1 MNSYVNDFTTT
12 VQTYYKELK
21 KYNPIPKEEELELIK
36 KAKKNNLMARQ
47 KVLSSNLKFV
57 FNIAK
62 IYKGRGVAMEDLI
75 AEGNM
80 GLVKALDK
88 FDTSKDVKFFSY
100 AVWWIRQSM
109 QEAIKKHQLQ
119 SSLEVSEEEV
129 YEHNNPHPFIENGSN
144 EDKVV
149 GQLSDEEDCET
160 KELNKYQT
168 MILNKIL
175 HKIDKRAQ
183 YIIKSYY
190 GLDKE
195 EMTLEEIGKELN
207 LSRERVR
214 KIKEKNLRIL
224 RSEILLLSNFDDLF
238 LK

>member
-62 IYKGRGVAMEDLI
+62 IYKGKGVAMEDLI

-119 SSLEVSEEEV
+119 SSVEISEEV
-129 YEHNNPHPFIENGSN
+129 YEHTNPHPFIENDDN
-144 EDKVV
+144 ETKVV
-149 GQLSDEEDCET
+149 GQLSDEEDCER

-175 HKIDKRAQ
+175 HKIDARAQ